1 MEKGAKLNHEWLRTV
16 CSSGSML
23 MLPCESGMMTLLA
36 GYFTDRQ
43 MDRETVRVKTGPAS
57 LCWGL
62 EDNVCAVIRA

>member
-1 MEKGAKLNHEWLRTV
+1 MEKGAKLNHKWLRTV

-43 MDRETVRVKTGPAS
+43 MDRETVRVKTGP
-57 LCWGL
+57 G
-62 EDNVCAVIRA
+62 V